1 MKETL
6 QIFEE
11 AVERMAKYEVA
22 LRALFILRN
31 NPEKLESY
39 LESILESIIEKNNPV
54 KDGNI

>member
-11 AVERMAKYEVA
+11 AVERLAKYEVA

-31 NPEKLESY
+31 NPEKLEAY
-39 LESILESIIEKNNPV
+39 LEDIVQQNNPV
-54 KDGNI
+54 KDEK